1 MDAAIQH
8 RAQNDVAVLGV
19 LSGKPEAGYT
29 FGSVPGEPTVQNMA
43 IE

>member
-1 MDAAIQH
+1 MDAVIQH
-8 RAQNDVAVLGV
+8 RAQNAVAMLGV

-29 FGSVPGEPTVQNMA
+29 FGSVPGEPTVQDLA